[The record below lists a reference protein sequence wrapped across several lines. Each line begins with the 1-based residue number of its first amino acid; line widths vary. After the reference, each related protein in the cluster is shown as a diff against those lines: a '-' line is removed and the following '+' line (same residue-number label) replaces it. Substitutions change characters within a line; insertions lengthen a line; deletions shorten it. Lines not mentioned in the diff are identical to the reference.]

1 VLRGPDVGGLPDTI
15 DSVRKAAAAVFSKAA
30 DAEALESARVEF
42 LARKGRVRELMNL
55 LAGLPAAERPEA
67 GKLVNDLKDEITA
80 LFEARNA
87 AIEAGQKP
95 RAAETSFDVTLPGL
109 VPRIGRIHPLS
120 RAMREIVE
128 VFSRMGFTAAY
139 GPEVETVRN
148 NFECLN
154 MPLDHPSRDS
164 FDTFFV
170 KDRSDIVLRSH
181 TSPVQV
187 RAMLAAKPPLRIVV
201 PGRTYRPD
209 TVDATH
215 SFMFSQVEGLV
226 VDTHVTMADL
236 KYCLD
241 TFAKAYFGREA
252 RTRFRP
258 HFFPFTEPS
267 AEMDVSCTFCG
278 GQGCRICKKGWLEVL
293 GCGMVHP
300 NVFRAVGYDPE
311 KYTGFAFGMGV
322 ERFCM
327 LKHDINDMR
336 LLFEND
342 VRFLEQF

>member
-1 VLRGPDVGGLPDTI
+1 MRRAARDAFASAADPKALEVLR
-15 DSVRKAAAAVFSKAA
+15 
-30 DAEALESARVEF
+30 VEY
-42 LARKGRVRELMNL
+42 LGRKGRIRDLMSTL
-55 LAGLPAAERPEA
+55 GTLSLAERPEA
-67 GKLVNDLKDEITA
+67 GSLINSLKDEITGLHDERSAA
-80 LFEARNA
+80 LASTAGPA
-87 AIEAGQKP
+87 AAP
-95 RAAETSFDVTLPGL
+95 AFDVTLPGAR
-109 VPRIGRIHPLS
+109 PRIGRIHPLS

-128 VFSRMGFTAAY
+128 VFARMGFTAVY

-148 NFECLN
+148 NFEALN

-170 KDRSDIVLRSH
+170 KDRDDILLRSH

-187 RAMLAAKPPLRIVV
+187 RAMEAASPPLRIVV

-226 VDTHVTMADL
+226 VDEHITMADL
-236 KYCLD
+236 WYCLD
-241 TFAKAYFGREA
+241 TFAKAYFGREV

-258 HFFPFTEPS
+258 HYFPFTEPS
-267 AEMDVSCTFCG
+267 AEMDVTCTFCKG
-278 GQGCRICKKGWLEVL
+278 AGCRICKNGWIEVL

-327 LKHDINDMR
+327 NKHDVTDMR
-336 LLFEND
+336 LFFEND
-342 VRFLEQF
+342 VRFLDQF

>member
-1 VLRGPDVGGLPDTI
+1 MGALRENI
-15 DSVRKAAAAVFSKAA
+15 DELRKAALETFAAAA
-30 DAEALESARVEF
+30 DAASVEAARVEY
-42 LARKGRVRELMNL
+42 LGRKGRVRDLMNL
-55 LAGLPAAERPEA
+55 LGTLPAEERPEA
-67 GKLVNDLKDEITA
+67 GKLINTLKDELTGILDA
-80 LFEARNA
+80 KLASLGSAAKPGARS
-87 AIEAGQKP
+87 E
-95 RAAETSFDVTLPGL
+95 SFDVTLPGTPL
-109 VPRIGRIHPLS
+109 RRGRVHPLVQ
-120 RAMREIVE
+120 AQREIVE
-128 VFSRMGFTAAY
+128 VFARLGFTAVY

-148 NFECLN
+148 NFEALN

-170 KDRSDIVLRSH
+170 KDRTDILLRSH

-187 RAMLAAKPPLRIVV
+187 RAMEATRPPLRIVV

-226 VDTHVTMADL
+226 VDTHITMADL

-241 TFAKAYFGREA
+241 QFAKGYFGSQV

-267 AEMDVSCTFCG
+267 AEMDVSCIFCG
-278 GQGCRICKKGWLEVL
+278 GRGCRTCKKGWIEIL
-293 GCGMVHP
+293 GCGMVNP

-311 KYTGFAFGMGV
+311 KYTGFAFGMGC
-322 ERFCM
+322 ERVCM
-327 LKHDINDMR
+327 LKHGVTDMR
-336 LLFEND
+336 LFFEND
-342 VRFLEQF
+342 IRFLDQL